1 MSTVA
6 KPPLSVRSAAVLAFV
21 LLAMLGGGWWFFQT
35 EKSSARLRAE
45 QQLAALAQLKV
56 EQLVAWRKERLDDA
70 TVLTELPSFLR
81 AVAPFFAQPDT
92 ARTEAL
98 RRELTGL
105 RDRGGYADLLLVDT
119 EGQVR
124 LSVGGRRQSFAGH
137 ETALAEALRTYR
149 PVFTEPHGDPECPR
163 PHLELIA
170 PIIGPDLRTAKPLGA
185 VVLIVEATQSLQPLL
200 VHWKRPSPTTEVL
213 LVRREHDTALL
224 LNALLDRS
232 DATQGLRT
240 PLSRTASLAVM
251 AVSGREGFVEGE
263 DDRGT
268 ASLAFLAPVPGSD
281 WHLIAKDETAAI
293 FGVWRFR
300 AALLMAVFAVLA
312 GGAGCLGLF
321 LWQYKQKT
329 VYQTLY
335 AAEARLRRS
344 LEHQSITLKAIGE
357 GIVAVDAR
365 GRVELLNPIAE
376 ELTGWRQEEAVG
388 RSLGE
393 VVCLVDEASADK
405 LALPVAEGFP
415 EGRWRDGGNQPLL
428 VARDGTE
435 RAVAVS
441 VSPLRNEG
449 GEVVGTVLVFQD
461 RTGERREQR
470 LVQARLALRE
480 QAFACAPEDLCM
492 LGLRE
497 IAALVDSPLVF
508 WVGNDPGENVRV
520 FRAQALADDGGL
532 DADRAPAAWRAE
544 TLCGARPVVHNDLAT
559 APSLPCFGTRR
570 EALVP
575 VFQGGKVVAVAGL
588 ADKPEPY
595 TEQDIAIAGR
605 LADDLW
611 RLVEQ
616 KKSEEAL
623 LFSERRYRTLYRSM
637 MDAFVLTDM
646 HGNIRECNEPYAAM
660 LGYTCAE
667 LRRLNVRDLTPE
679 QWLVHENGPVK
690 QQLLHDGCSGLYEK
704 AYRRKDGSVVPV
716 ELRTFLVTGN
726 DGLPEGMSAV
736 VRDISERKRAEE
748 EGARLR
754 ERLNQAQKM
763 EAIGQLAGGVAHDFN
778 NMLSVIQGYAELALR
793 KIEPTD
799 PLHTNLREIVRAGR
813 RSAEITRQLL
823 AFARKQT
830 IAPQMLDLNETM
842 TGMLT
847 MLKRLIGEDIE
858 LKWLPGANLWPV
870 MMDPAQVDQLLANLC
885 VNARDAI
892 GGTGTITIETGMV
905 SFDAAY
911 CAERTGFVPGDFA
924 MLAVSDNG
932 CGIERDL
939 LDKIFEPFFT
949 TKDLGEGTGLG
960 LATVYGIVK
969 QNNGFVN
976 VYSEPGEGTT
986 FRVYLPRME
995 GPLAESRE
1003 EPAVEIQRGR
1013 GETVLVVEDEEAIL
1027 ALNRSMLEHLGY
1039 TVLTASSPLQAL
1051 RLAAL
1056 QPDGVDLLLT
1066 DVIMPE
1072 MNGRDLAKELTILN
1086 PQLKVLFVSGYTENV
1101 IAHRGVLDRGVCF
1114 LPKPFSLEEL
1124 AAKVKASLE
1133 D

>member
-1 MSTVA
+1 M
-6 KPPLSVRSAAVLAFV
+6 LALV
-21 LLAMLGGGWWFFQT
+21 LLALLGGGLWFFQT
-35 EKSSARLRAE
+35 EKNSARLRAE
-45 QQLAALAQLKV
+45 QQLAALAHLKV
-56 EQLVAWRKERLDDA
+56 EQLMAWRKERQDDA
-70 TVLTELPSFLR
+70 AALTDNPAFLR
-81 AVAPFFAQPDT
+81 RVALFFEQADKAQAD
-92 ARTEAL
+92 AL
-98 RRELTGL
+98 RRELSSL
-105 RDRGGYADLLLVDT
+105 RDHGRYANLLLVDT
-119 EGQVR
+119 KGQVR
-124 LSVGGRRQSFAGH
+124 LSVSGQRQSFTGH
-137 ETALAEALRTYR
+137 ESALAEALHSYG
-149 PVFTEPHGDPECPR
+149 PVFTELHSDAQCPQPHI
-163 PHLELIA
+163 ELIA
-170 PIIGPDLRTAKPLGA
+170 PVIGPELRTARPLGA
-185 VVLIVEATQSLQPLL
+185 VVLVSDATGFLQPLL
-200 VHWKRPSPTTEVL
+200 MDWKRPSPTTEVL
-213 LVRREHDTALL
+213 LVRREGDGALL

-232 DATQGLRT
+232 AAVQHRHT
-240 PLSRTASLAVM
+240 PLSRTDSLAAM
-251 AVSGREGFVEGE
+251 AVSGKGGFVEGE

-268 ASLAFLAPVPGSD
+268 ASLAFIASVPGSN
-281 WHLIAKDETAAI
+281 WHLIAKDEASAI

-300 AALLMAVFAVLA
+300 AALLMVVFAVLA

-329 VYQTLY
+329 AYQALY

-357 GIVAVDAR
+357 SIVAVDAQ
-365 GRVELLNPIAE
+365 GRVELLNPVAE
-376 ELTGWRQEEAVG
+376 KLTGWRQDEAVG
-388 RSLGE
+388 RLLGE
-393 VVCLVDEASADK
+393 VVCLVDEASREQIV
-405 LALPVAEGFP
+405 LPVTDGIGEGL
-415 EGRWRDGGNQPLL
+415 RRDDGGQPLL
-428 VARDGTE
+428 IAQNGTE
-435 RAVAVS
+435 HAVGMA
-441 VSPLRNEG
+441 VSPLRNECG
-449 GEVVGTVLVFQD
+449 DAVGTVLVFQD
-461 RTGERREQR
+461 RTDERREQR
-470 LVQARLALRE
+470 LIQARLALRE
-480 QAFACAPEDLCM
+480 HAFVHGPEEICLR
-492 LGLRE
+492 GLRE
-497 IAALVDSPLVF
+497 IAALMDSPLAL
-508 WVGNDPGENVRV
+508 WGGNESGKNVLAFRSQVAAEGCEASVDRV
-520 FRAQALADDGGL
+520 SETCRVEALCVDQ
-532 DADRAPAAWRAE
+532 
-544 TLCGARPVVHNDLAT
+544 PVICNDLGASSAHT
-559 APSLPCFGTRR
+559 PQTRPCFGTIR
-570 EALVP
+570 EAWAP
-575 VFQGGKVVAVAGL
+575 VLQGGKVVAVAGV

-595 TEQDIAIAGR
+595 TEQDIAIVSR
-605 LADDLW
+605 LADDIW

-616 KKSEEAL
+616 KKVEEAL

-646 HGNIRECNEPYAAM
+646 TGNIRECNEPYAAM
-660 LGYTCAE
+660 LGYTCME

-679 QWLVHENGPVK
+679 QWLIYENDHVK
-690 QQLLHDGCSGLYEK
+690 QQLLHDGCTNLYEK
-704 AYRRKDGSVVPV
+704 EYRRKDGTVFPV

-736 VRDISERKRAEE
+736 VRDISARKRAEE
-748 EGARLR
+748 EGEKLR

-763 EAIGQLAGGVAHDFN
+763 ESIGLLAGGVAHDFN

-799 PLHTNLREIVRAGR
+799 PLHKNIQEIVRAGR

-830 IAPQMLDLNETM
+830 IAPQMLDLNATM

-858 LKWLPGANLWPV
+858 LKWLPGANIWPI

-885 VNARDAI
+885 VNARDAVD
-892 GGTGTITIETGMV
+892 GAGTITIETGMV

-911 CAERTGFVPGDFA
+911 CAERNGFLPGDYA

-949 TKDLGEGTGLG
+949 TKDMGEGTGLG

-995 GPLAESRE
+995 GPVAEFRE
-1003 EPAVEIQRGR
+1003 ELVAEVQLGQ

-1027 ALNRSMLEHLGY
+1027 ALNKTMLEHLGY
-1039 TVLTASSPLQAL
+1039 SVLTANSPLQAL
-1051 RLAAL
+1051 RLAAP
-1056 QPDGVDLLLT
+1056 QAGGIDLLLT

-1086 PQLKVLFVSGYTENV
+1086 PRLKVLFVSGYTENV
-1101 IAHRGVLDRGVCF
+1101 IVHRGVLDRSVFF

-1124 AAKVKASLE
+1124 AAKVKETLGA
-1133 D
+1133 